1 MSQSGQRDLDTKYPN
16 SLLTTSCKFS
26 ALCYSVS
33 SPAILWTFLA
43 CNIITDL
50 YIIWLPMPMLFKSTL
65 PMATKIALA
74 TLFGCGIFVTIAGIL
89 RVTYIVYVSH
99 SDPPPCKERVA

>member
-1 MSQSGQRDLDTKYPN
+1 M
-16 SLLTTSCKFS
+16 
-26 ALCYSVS
+26 
-33 SPAILWTFLA
+33 A

-89 RVTYIVYVSH
+89 RVTYIIYVSRRRTLVSH
-99 SDPPPCKERVA
+99 NTSCVADIPMPGAP

>member
-1 MSQSGQRDLDTKYPN
+1 M
-16 SLLTTSCKFS
+16 
-26 ALCYSVS
+26 S

-65 PMATKIALA
+65 PTATKIALA

-89 RVTYIVYVSH
+89 RVTYIVYVSQPGPSASH
-99 SDPPPCKERVA
+99 KRNA

>member
-1 MSQSGQRDLDTKYPN
+1 M
-16 SLLTTSCKFS
+16 
-26 ALCYSVS
+26 S
-33 SPAILWTFLA
+33 SPAILWSFLG

-89 RVTYIVYVSH
+89 RVTYIVYVGRPH
-99 SDPPPCKERVA
+99 PWIPPVAKAPA